1 MSRKAYPSDV
11 SDEEWDFV
19 VPYLTL
25 MKEDAPQRVYPLR
38 ELFNAL
44 RWFVRAG
51 CPWRMLPNDLP
62 PWTAVEQQ
70 AKRWMRAGCLEAMAH
85 DLRAVIRLLHER
97 AEQPTAVVMD
107 GRTLQSSPESG
118 GRAGYDGYKRKK
130 GSKVHVAVD
139 TLGNLLAVAV
149 TPANEQERA
158 QVGELAAQVQAAT
171 GQNVELA
178 YVDQGYTGQEA
189 AAQAV
194 VHGIQ
199 LEVVKLAAAKR
210 GFVLLPRRWVV
221 ERSFAWLARFRRL
234 SRDYERLGTTLAGLH
249 WLAFACL
256 LLGNLFRISPQS

>member
-1 MSRKAYPSDV
+1 
-11 SDEEWDFV
+11 
-19 VPYLTL
+19 
-25 MKEDAPQRVYPLR
+25 
-38 ELFNAL
+38 
-44 RWFVRAG
+44 
-51 CPWRMLPNDLP
+51 
-62 PWTAVEQQ
+62 
-70 AKRWMRAGCLEAMAH
+70 MAH
-85 DLRAVIRLLHER
+85 DLRTVIRLLSER
-97 AEQPTAVVMD
+97 AENPTAVVLD

-118 GRAGYDGYKRKK
+118 ARAGYDGYKRKK

-171 GQNVELA
+171 GQSVELA
-178 YVDQGYTGQEA
+178 WVDQGYTGQEA
-189 AAQAV
+189 AAQAA
-194 VHGIQ
+194 VHGIR

-256 LLGNLFRISPQS
+256 LLGNLFKINPQS